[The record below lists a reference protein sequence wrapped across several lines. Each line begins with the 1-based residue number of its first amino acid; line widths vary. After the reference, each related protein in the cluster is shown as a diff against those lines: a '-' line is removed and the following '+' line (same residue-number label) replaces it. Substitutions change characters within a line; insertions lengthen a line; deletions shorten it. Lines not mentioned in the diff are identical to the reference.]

1 MLYGSGLWA
10 KIQRSGKRMGRK
22 GMRVKIFLNTF
33 HQHQRT
39 NVLNQS
45 VSNVSAEI
53 ICAD

>member
-1 MLYGSGLWA
+1 MPSGSGLWA
-10 KIQRSGKRMGRK
+10 KIQRTA
-22 GMRVKIFLNTF
+22 MRVKIFLNMF

-45 VSNVSAEI
+45 VLNVSAEI